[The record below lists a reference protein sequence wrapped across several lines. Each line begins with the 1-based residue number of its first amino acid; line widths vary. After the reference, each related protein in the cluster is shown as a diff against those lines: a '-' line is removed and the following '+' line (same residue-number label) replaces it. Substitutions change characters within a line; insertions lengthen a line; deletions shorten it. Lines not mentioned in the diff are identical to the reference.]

1 MCVQGGWEEDFIQMS
16 RQKKTLKI
24 QAGKRET
31 LVNSVG
37 TSILS
42 DCNKRPAL
50 KKKKS
55 NNYFSTRKGKK
66 YEERGKGKNKKQK
79 NLDPKLWDC

>member
-50 KKKKS
+50 KKKK
-55 NNYFSTRKGKK
+55 
-66 YEERGKGKNKKQK
+66 
-79 NLDPKLWDC
+79 